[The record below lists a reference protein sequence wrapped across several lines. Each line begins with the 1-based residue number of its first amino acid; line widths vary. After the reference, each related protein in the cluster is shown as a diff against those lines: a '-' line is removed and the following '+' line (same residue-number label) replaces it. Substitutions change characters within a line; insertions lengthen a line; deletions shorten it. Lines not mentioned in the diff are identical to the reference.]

1 MASDEP
7 GQRMPVAGGETPP
20 RFSALLT
27 GPAVIPVLSIE
38 TADDAVP
45 LARALIDGG
54 LSVLEV
60 TLRTDCAI
68 EAAKR
73 IIAEVPGAL
82 LGIGT
87 VTRPEEFEEVMD
99 AGARFAVSPGLT
111 PALGDAALASGLPY
125 LPGVSTPSEV
135 MAAREFGFFEMKL
148 YPAMLSGGPK
158 ALIAMAPV
166 FADVSFCPT
175 GGVTAANLND
185 FLKLK
190 NVFGVGGTWVAP
202 AELVAGHR
210 WDAITALAAEA
221 AGIAQAAVKTG

>member
-1 MASDEP
+1 MA
-7 GQRMPVAGGETPP
+7 MAGGKIPP
-20 RFSALLT
+20 RFSALLA
-27 GPAVIPVLSIE
+27 GSCVIPVLSIE

-54 LSVLEV
+54 LNVLEV

-73 IIAEVPGAL
+73 IIAEVPGAV

-87 VTRPEEFEEVMD
+87 VTRAEEFDKVM
-99 AGARFAVSPGLT
+99 ALGARFAVSPGLT
-111 PALGDAALASGLPY
+111 PALGAAARASGMPY
-125 LPGVSTPSEV
+125 LPGVSTPSEA
-135 MAAREFGFFEMKL
+135 MAARELGFYEMKL

-158 ALIAMAPV
+158 ALMAMAPV
-166 FADVSFCPT
+166 FPDVGFCPT

-185 FLKLK
+185 FLKLG
-190 NVFGVGGTWVAP
+190 NVFAVGGTWVAP

-221 AGIAQAAVKTG
+221 AGIAQAAVKT

>member
-7 GQRMPVAGGETPP
+7 GGRRPMADGKTPP
-20 RFSALLT
+20 RFSALLA
-27 GPAVIPVLSIE
+27 GQLVIPVLSIE

-45 LARALIDGG
+45 LARALIEGG
-54 LSVLEV
+54 LRVLEV

-87 VTRPEEFEEVMD
+87 ITRPEEFEEVMGL
-99 AGARFAVSPGLT
+99 GARFAVSPGLT

-125 LPGVSTPSEV
+125 LPGVGTPSEV

-148 YPAMLSGGPK
+148 FPAMLSGGPK
-158 ALIAMAPV
+158 ALIAMAPL
-166 FADVSFCPT
+166 FADVKFCPT

-185 FLKLK
+185 FLKLG
-190 NVFGVGGTWVAP
+190 NVFGVGGTWIAP

>member
-7 GQRMPVAGGETPP
+7 GPRSPVAGGETPL
-20 RFSALLT
+20 RFSALLA

-54 LSVLEV
+54 LRVLEV

-82 LGIGT
+82 VGIGT
-87 VTRPEEFEEVMD
+87 VTRPEEFEEVMG

-111 PALGDAALASGLPY
+111 PALGDAALASGLPLVVPDY
-125 LPGVSTPSEV
+125 GGCAEV
-135 MAAREFGFFEMKL
+135 ANPLFAETFRARDGAACAEAIERLLSRDQRVLRNAARVAAGKVFSDRDHAE
-148 YPAMLSGGPK
+148 
-158 ALIAMAPV
+158 ALIARYQLLLDGQAGERV
-166 FADVSFCPT
+166 
-175 GGVTAANLND
+175 AA
-185 FLKLK
+185 
-190 NVFGVGGTWVAP
+190 
-202 AELVAGHR
+202 
-210 WDAITALAAEA
+210 
-221 AGIAQAAVKTG
+221 